1 MIIQDSPLVGLFY
14 RQIGICASYTR
25 FYRVPAR
32 TAVNAGLSSFQPCYL
47 RKEKIMAINNKRK
60 QRKHIRSVGSYS
72 SEELSSLTMNDGTT
86 VVYSVGGGLKTPN
99 LGSILVKKNIK
110 I

>member
-47 RKEKIMAINNKRK
+47 RKEKIMAINNNANT
-60 QRKHIRSVGSYS
+60 SDLAV
-72 SEELSSLTMNDGTT
+72 L
-86 VVYSVGGGLKTPN
+86 
-99 LGSILVKKNIK
+99 ILPKN
-110 I
+110 